1 MPLRFVI
8 MVMAVVVREEKEEG
22 WGWRLLVA
30 AVERR

>member
-8 MVMAVVVREEKEEG
+8 MAMAVVVREGDEEG

-30 AVERR
+30 AVE